1 MNFCCFSRK
10 CQKNT
15 WQRKTK
21 RSKRQLRV
29 SCSRNIRGCICLSV
43 SVVSVGYIR
52 LRKQSGRQTSWC
64 MRIREW
70 NEAEYKSEIDPRKQ
84 TFCCCKN
91 DLYRRSFDCSR
102 TLESLI
108 RCRFFGVLF
117 SKKSLDLQDTDKESG
132 FLYAESRVSDR
143 RNNIA
148 VLQSTAFNPIHQSAN
163 CCVIL
168 WTAKAKEGKKERVT
182 LVDYNS
188 VHTLQE
194 IREGA
199 GVYITVKKKDMR
211 RLLSVCSDTDSSN
224 RAALVFA
231 IV

>member
-1 MNFCCFSRK
+1 
-10 CQKNT
+10 
-15 WQRKTK
+15 
-21 RSKRQLRV
+21 
-29 SCSRNIRGCICLSV
+29 
-43 SVVSVGYIR
+43 
-52 LRKQSGRQTSWC
+52 

-84 TFCCCKN
+84 TFCGCKN

-168 WTAKAKEGKKERVT
+168 
-182 LVDYNS
+182 
-188 VHTLQE
+188 
-194 IREGA
+194 
-199 GVYITVKKKDMR
+199 
-211 RLLSVCSDTDSSN
+211 
-224 RAALVFA
+224 
-231 IV
+231 

>member
-1 MNFCCFSRK
+1 
-10 CQKNT
+10 
-15 WQRKTK
+15 
-21 RSKRQLRV
+21 
-29 SCSRNIRGCICLSV
+29 
-43 SVVSVGYIR
+43 
-52 LRKQSGRQTSWC
+52 

-84 TFCCCKN
+84 TFCGCKN

-163 CCVIL
+163 C
-168 WTAKAKEGKKERVT
+168 
-182 LVDYNS
+182 
-188 VHTLQE
+188 
-194 IREGA
+194 
-199 GVYITVKKKDMR
+199 
-211 RLLSVCSDTDSSN
+211 
-224 RAALVFA
+224 
-231 IV
+231 